1 MSSFTKLSII
11 KGTEKIYIKGLKGKK
26 VIRKNIHLSE

>member
-1 MSSFTKLSII
+1 MNNFTKLSII

-26 VIRKNIHLSE
+26 VIQKKCI